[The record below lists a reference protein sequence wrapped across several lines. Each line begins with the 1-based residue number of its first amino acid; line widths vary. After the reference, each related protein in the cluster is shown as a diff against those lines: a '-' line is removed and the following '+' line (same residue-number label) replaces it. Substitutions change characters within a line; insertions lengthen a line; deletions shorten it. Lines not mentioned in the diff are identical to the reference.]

1 MLPLKKT
8 AAALPAKSGAF
19 TRALERFREQ
29 RKADSRITRIGFIV
43 DATGSRH
50 ATWEQAQT
58 VQGRMFQAVAGL
70 GRVSLRLVHFGGGV
84 LTDHGWSEDTGRLAA
99 RMAAVRCHAGQT
111 QVLPALRAF
120 ADDGERADAVI
131 LVGDAF
137 EEEPDEALLLC
148 QALRQRG
155 IRVFAFFEGD
165 LRAAEDQFRLI
176 AETTGG
182 RFARLGDDL
191 PLADL
196 CEGVALLAA
205 GGEKAVR
212 RLGNERARRLLLTG
226 PSDRQS

>member
-1 MLPLKKT
+1 MQLVKT
-8 AAALPAKSGAF
+8 MGKSL
-19 TRALERFREQ
+19 TRAVARA
-29 RKADSRITRIGFIV
+29 KADRQRVRIGFIV
-43 DATGSRH
+43 DATASRD
-50 ATWEQAQT
+50 AAWEQAQT

-70 GRVSLRLVHFGGGV
+70 GRVSLRLVHFGGSA
-84 LTDHGWSEDTGRLAA
+84 LTDHGWSEDTSRLAA
-99 RMAAVRCHAGQT
+99 RMAAVRCRQGLT

-120 ADDGERADAVI
+120 VDDGEKADAVI

-148 QALRQRG
+148 QALRMRG
-155 IRVFAFFEGD
+155 IKVFAFFEGD
-165 LRAAEDQFRLI
+165 LQAAEDQFRLI

-205 GGEKAVR
+205 GGENAVR
-212 RLGNERARRLLLTG
+212 RLTNERARQLLLTG
-226 PSDRQS
+226 PTGRQS